1 MDVEVFNNLL
11 GVGALLIQAV
21 TALLVIV
28 SFSSW
33 REKLFSFA
41 GHYGLMIA
49 FCAAFAG
56 ALGSFVYSEIIGYV
70 PCVLCWWQRVFLF
83 PQFIILGVALF
94 GKIRN
99 ADVFFYTLALS
110 IIGGAIALYHVLLQA
125 GTGLPALCS
134 FEGTSCSQRLVFVFD
149 YVTIPMMAL
158 SIFAFLIVVSL
169 IMRRSNKI

>member
-1 MDVEVFNNLL
+1 MNVEVFNNLL
-11 GVGALLIQAV
+11 GIGTLLMQAV
-21 TALLVIV
+21 TALLIVI
-28 SFSSW
+28 SFSPW

-41 GHYGLMIA
+41 GRYGLLLA

-56 ALGSFVYSEIIGYV
+56 ALGSFVYSEIVGYV

-83 PQFIILGVALF
+83 PQFIILGTALF
-94 GKIRN
+94 GRIRN
-99 ADVFFYTLALS
+99 ADVFLYTLVLS
-110 IIGGAIALYHVLLQA
+110 VVGSIIALYHVLLQA
-125 GTGLPALCS
+125 GGGLPAPCS

-169 IMRRSNKI
+169 VMRRSNKI